1 MASISISSSS
11 MLPIIMCVPI
21 ILCLTILPVSA
32 FSQIWEPVSTE
43 DPGIKGVL
51 HGYPNPWM
59 DPEQCGRTYGE
70 EAWIC
75 DVDGVLSKE
84 DADEINNLLTVVN
97 TNASCVCNCSKNATM
112 ESGYVLAVAVVKT
125 LEIDNARLDIEEYS
139 DRLKQQW
146 FIDKTCDDS
155 GLILALF
162 NDSDSEIFIS
172 LGEALDDLLSDQAL
186 PLIYKAIQPSLS
198 DRELTLALNT
208 TIQQLSSLIDEAITA
223 NTEPNNL
230 VAGILGVITILSIL
244 LFHYWI
250 KY

>member
-1 MASISISSSS
+1 M
-11 MLPIIMCVPI
+11 
-21 ILCLTILPVSA
+21 
-32 FSQIWEPVSTE
+32 
-43 DPGIKGVL
+43 
-51 HGYPNPWM
+51 
-59 DPEQCGRTYGE
+59 
-70 EAWIC
+70 
-75 DVDGVLSKE
+75 
-84 DADEINNLLTVVN
+84 
-97 TNASCVCNCSKNATM
+97 
-112 ESGYVLAVAVVKT
+112 
-125 LEIDNARLDIEEYS
+125 
-139 DRLKQQW
+139 
-146 FIDKTCDDS
+146 
-155 GLILALF
+155 
-162 NDSDSEIFIS
+162 